1 MQYRSCQVYNRRFLR
16 KINPF
21 AFMQEDGEE
30 IFSHISGVKILVL
43 RVKRG
48 GNSKVRIAKIQIR

>member
-1 MQYRSCQVYNRRFLR
+1 
-16 KINPF
+16 
-21 AFMQEDGEE
+21 MQEDGEE

-48 GNSKVRIAKIQIR
+48 GNSKVMIAKIQIR